1 MWLKDGSHQ
10 SKVVRWNESRCC
22 SVGDEMMALIK
33 AAARALMVTFIAESL
48 AVAGQDPTR
57 QEAPGAK
64 TAPAVKTV
72 EVTPARVE
80 GQVGQQ
86 IKFTAVARDAEGKPV
101 DVNQILWFAGPF
113 DLAAVDDTGNVTL
126 YGPGE
131 VEVGAM
137 VKSTVARAK
146 IIVKP
151 QPVVA
156 VEIAS
161 MTGPLAVGAT
171 MQLTPTTRVA
181 NGNPRQDVTY
191 SWSSS
196 NPSVTAVNKTGLV
209 TAIGA
214 GRAVIKVTCE
224 GIDKSVQVDVE
235 NIRIQSL
242 RVEPR
247 STSARTGDVVHFKAI
262 ATGAKNAPVR
272 WTLSG

>member
-1 MWLKDGSHQ
+1 LT
-10 SKVVRWNESRCC
+10 V
-22 SVGDEMMALIK
+22 I
-33 AAARALMVTFIAESL
+33 AASL
-48 AVAGQDPTR
+48 AVAGQEPPR
-57 QEAPGAK
+57 QEGAAVK
-64 TAPAVKTV
+64 AAAVVKTV

-86 IKFTAVARDAEGKPV
+86 IRFTAVAKDAEGKPV
-101 DVNQILWFAGPF
+101 DVKQVLWFAGPF
-113 DLAAVDDTGNVTL
+113 DLAAVDDSGNVTL

-137 VKSTVARAK
+137 IKSTIARAK

-151 QPVVA
+151 QPVA
-156 VEIAS
+156 SLEIAPI
-161 MTGPLAVGAT
+161 TGPLAVGGT
-171 MQLTPTTRVA
+171 MQLSPAARVA

-196 NPSVTAVNKTGLV
+196 NPSVAAVDQTGLV

-214 GRAVIKVTCE
+214 GSAVIKVTCE
-224 GIDKSVQVDVE
+224 GIDKSVQIEVE
-235 NIRIQSL
+235 SIKIQSL

-262 ATGAKNAPVR
+262 AAGAKNAPVR
-272 WTLSG
+272 WTLSGEGAAVYDDGGFVAERPG